1 MYAPLPSRTSRTR
14 RVRRSGADS
23 SRKGNPGS
31 PRNNASQSVTQEMAF
46 RVLRLKGHVGTQLAD
61 RGFAAELGLDWKTWV
76 SLSRTR
82 CRNGPNHGAASKHK
96 RKKEARHKSR
106 KHTSEEAIPFL
117 CRVLKARKVVLVGGQ
132 TMMGSGYSFPTDV
145 IYVTFIA
152 FFFFHRAQAFTVI
165 RHTVIRYV
173 LTPGIV

>member
-1 MYAPLPSRTSRTR
+1 MFTLGGARDAVCPEKLRQRRRWPVVCPAALQDLTYR

-132 TMMGSGYSFPTDV
+132 T
-145 IYVTFIA
+145 
-152 FFFFHRAQAFTVI
+152 
-165 RHTVIRYV
+165 
-173 LTPGIV
+173 